1 MTGKHYQWHKAWR
14 REPSGHLLHD
24 SGLRVLVTRGPDYTD
39 LRASPDT
46 LEAWQAFEAARG
58 VPMHDM
64 LARLKRLIKEAQ
76 EWHARN
82 P

>member
-24 SGLRVLVTRGPDYTD
+24 SGLRVLVKPGDGYTD
-39 LRASPDT
+39 LQAAPDT
-46 LEAWQAFEAARG
+46 LEAWQAFESARG
-58 VPMHDM
+58 VPFHDM
-64 LARLKRLIKEAQ
+64 LSRLKRLIKEAQ
-76 EWHARN
+76 QWHTRN

>member
-1 MTGKHYQWHKAWR
+1 MTGKHYQWHMAWR

-24 SGLRVLVTRGPDYTD
+24 SGLRVLVTRGPGYTD
-39 LRASPDT
+39 LQASPDT

-58 VPMHDM
+58 VPLHDM
-64 LARLKRLIKEAQ
+64 LARLQRLIREAEQ
-76 EWHARN
+76 WHMLN